1 MASRNPIIMQFLG
14 LNMGEDDR
22 KYRMGMM
29 ENVPSTSDFGPASP
43 TSSGVPQYPAQDK
56 PVVDIG
62 NMPSPFLTQGQ
73 PQYANL
79 MNIKNRLAPRYFRR

>member
-1 MASRNPIIMQFLG
+1 MAYQNIIQQFLG

-29 ENVPSTSDFGPASP
+29 ENVQSTADFGQATPR
-43 TSSGVPQYPAQDK
+43 SSGVAQYAAQDV
-56 PVVDIG
+56 PPVDIG
-62 NMPSPFLTQGQ
+62 NMPGTSLAQGQ

-79 MNIKNRLAPRYFRR
+79 MNIRNRLAPRYFG

>member
-1 MASRNPIIMQFLG
+1 MTYRNPIIMQFLG
-14 LNMGEDDR
+14 LNMGEDEQ

-29 ENVPSTSDFGPASP
+29 ENVPSTADFGQARPSP
-43 TSSGVPQYPAQDK
+43 HGVPQYAAQDR

-62 NMPSPFLTQGQ
+62 NMPGTSLAQGQ

-79 MNIKNRLAPRYFRR
+79 MNIRNRLAPRYFG

>member
-14 LNMGEDDR
+14 LNMDEDEQ

-29 ENVPSTSDFGPASP
+29 ENVQSTADFGQATPR
-43 TSSGVPQYPAQDK
+43 SSGVAQYAAQDV
-56 PVVDIG
+56 PPVDIG
-62 NMPSPFLTQGQ
+62 NMPGTSLAQGQ

-79 MNIKNRLAPRYFRR
+79 MNIRNRLAPRYFG